1 MATPR
6 LQHSIVRQLNAE
18 AVYVSIDDDFV
29 YAACT
34 DMKVRVWA
42 RKDWQLVAELGETSS
57 PPLAVHVDEEQVFA
71 TCEKRVYVWNKKTW
85 GMIGWFELSYNAVTS
100 TLRGDSL
107 YVGAKEGRLVSIK
120 KDTHDTS
127 SWQLFKSDIGNLW
140 SDSEIICTSTSKDEP
155 VIWKLQDHGSPT
167 ELKRLDKK
175 DKGAKLVGNNSFIIS
190 GLTTSEIKIWDRVDW
205 GHVRT
210 LEPVA
215 NSGIG
220 SMWVNQ
226 MYLIASSEASAVTI
240 WDVRKGSAIGS
251 FKVDGVKI
259 LHVRADKQHVFI
271 ATGENLIVISL
282 TLGRQPLDLSVED
295 NPVISQ
301 TVLKTSPY
309 DVLESVLDLQR
320 EGDEQLEKGAFH
332 DAVAEYEQALQ
343 LLIDNTHAL
352 LEVPSERES
361 LTYELN
367 ERLGYSL
374 LRAKIQELDQIT
386 RDISFVS
393 AEFDEYGRSSKDEAE
408 LDKMWSTASRAI
420 KESRVLSE
428 AQAGHILSYQLAY
441 ATDVLDSELKEAKRK
456 FEEYQEK
463 INEALTLTQ
472 SIRSEWRWLERKR
485 TPLAERESFLDN
497 AIKTLKE
504 NIASAGD
511 DREVVEILGD
521 SLSEF
526 TRLSGQIKKIL
537 DATQSRP
544 QKLKLSKEETADA
557 ITGLLGVL
565 DKRMNELE
573 NIDNESERSR
583 EKNQILEALQQAL
596 EAAEL
601 NKMKREAS
609 KLSSAIATLEE
620 TSETEPAK
628 PEETK
633 PPKEEVK
640 PEETK
645 PPKEEVKPE
654 KKKPREKGR
663 RKSKDSSKKK
673 SKDSSKKKRSPKK
686 KASKKSE

>member
-6 LQHSIVRQLNAE
+6 LQHSVVTQLDAE
-18 AVYVSIDDDFV
+18 AVYISIDDDFV
-29 YAACT
+29 YAACA

-71 TCEKRVYVWNKKTW
+71 TCEKRVYVWNKNTW

-127 SWQLFKSDIGNLW
+127 SWQLFKSDIGSLW

-175 DKGAKLVGNNSFIIS
+175 DKGAKLVGNSNFIMS
-190 GLTTSEIKIWDRVDW
+190 GLITSEIKIWDRVDW
-205 GHVRT
+205 GHIRN

-220 SMWVNQ
+220 SMWANQ
-226 MYLIASSEASAVTI
+226 MYLIASSDASAVTI

-251 FKVDGVKI
+251 FRIDGARI

-271 ATGENLIVISL
+271 ATGEKLIVVSL

-301 TVLKTSPY
+301 TVLKASPY

-320 EGDEQLEKGAFH
+320 EGDEQLEKGEFH

-386 RDISFVS
+386 RGISFVS
-393 AEFDEYGRSSKDEAE
+393 AEFDEYGRSSKDESE
-408 LDKMWSTASRAI
+408 LDKMWNTAGRAI
-420 KESRVLSE
+420 KESRVLAE

-511 DREVVEILGD
+511 DREVVGILGD

-537 DATQSRP
+537 NATQSRP
-544 QKLKLSKEETADA
+544 QKLKLSKEEAADA
-557 ITGLLGVL
+557 ISGLLGVL
-565 DKRMNELE
+565 DKRMSELG
-573 NIDNESERSR
+573 NIDNESERNR
-583 EKNQILEALQQAL
+583 EKNQILDALQQAL

-609 KLSSAIATLEE
+609 KLSSAIAALRE
-620 TSETEPAK
+620 TPRTEPVP
-628 PEETK
+628 PEESK
-633 PPKEEVK
+633 PPEEVVP
-640 PEETK
+640 PEESK
-645 PPKEEVKPE
+645 PPE
-654 KKKPREKGR
+654 KAR
-663 RKSKDSSKKK
+663 RKSKASP
-673 SKDSSKKKRSPKK
+673 KKKRSRKK
-686 KASKKSE
+686 KAPKKSE